1 MVAYVL
7 VKHLETQVAYGLVK
21 IVDAY
26 VRATNNAML
35 GQQNPVTPY

>member
-7 VKHLETQVAYGLVK
+7 VKYFGTQVAYGLVK
-21 IVDAY
+21 IIDAH

-35 GQQNPVTPY
+35 GQQNPVTLY